1 MVALS
6 VKVVITTTTNKN
18 RKEQTMTAN
27 AKLAQKRLTLLQLAE
42 KLGNVSK
49 ACRMHK
55 VSRSQFYEY
64 KRAFQVHGLDGLINK
79 PPIPGSHPNELS
91 KKIKEKIIDLSLKH
105 PVFGQQRIADQLNLD
120 GTSVSATSVRNV
132 WSKEDLETRYKR
144 LLRLED
150 VHAQKGFKLTEQQI
164 RLIEK
169 ANPCFRERHVESAYP
184 GQLLCQD
191 TFYVG
196 RLKGVGRIY
205 LQAVVDTYG
214 SFAFGKLYT
223 SKRQETA
230 VDILYDHVLPF
241 YQQQELKVE
250 NILTDNG
257 TEYKGRPMIHLYE
270 IFLEFNDIEHRN
282 TKIGNPRTNGFV
294 ERFNRTVL
302 DEFFR
307 SAFRMKL
314 YETLESLQIDL
325 DKWLHH
331 YNYERP
337 HRGYRNQGRRPFETI
352 EIGKQ
357 IREQKMK
364 EAA

>member
-1 MVALS
+1 
-6 VKVVITTTTNKN
+6 
-18 RKEQTMTAN
+18 MTAKQ
-27 AKLAQKRLTLLQLAE
+27 KLAHKRLTLLQLAE

-64 KRAFQVHGLDGLINK
+64 KRAFQTHGLEGLVDK
-79 PPIPGSHPNELS
+79 PPIPASHPNQIPKKTADRIIALS
-91 KKIKEKIIDLSLKH
+91 IAQ
-105 PVFGQQRIADQLNLD
+105 PAFGQQRIADQLALE
-120 GTSVSATSVRNV
+120 GLSVCATTVRNI
-132 WSKEDLETRYKR
+132 WLKEDMQTRYKR

-150 VHAQKGFKLTEQQI
+150 KAMCKGFKLTEQQI
-164 RLIEK
+164 RLLER
-169 ANPCFRERHVESAYP
+169 ANPEFAERHVQSDYP

-196 RLKGVGRIY
+196 RLKGVGRLY

-230 VDILYDHVLPF
+230 ADMLHDRVLPF
-241 YQQQELKVE
+241 YQSHDLPVQA
-250 NILTDNG
+250 ILTDNG
-257 TEYKGRPMIHLYE
+257 TEFKGRPMIHLYE
-270 IFLEFNDIEHRN
+270 IYLELNDIEHRT
-282 TKIGNPRTNGFV
+282 TKVATPRTNGFV

-307 SAFRMKL
+307 VAFRKKL
-314 YETLESLQIDL
+314 YETVEALQTDL
-325 DKWLHH
+325 DDWLHH

-337 HRGYRNQGRRPFETI
+337 HRGYRNQGRRPMETFEL
-352 EIGKQ
+352 GKK
-357 IREQKMK
+357 RRMELAK